1 MRIDRVTR
9 HEFVLRTIKL
19 LFLCLQLIKKRY
31 FRFFLYVENIIS
43 IRFMKLSVLRFSNY
57 IFEMPMFYYAVARG
71 RKPGIYLSW
80 PECEQQVMKYSG
92 SIFKKFPTQE
102 EAESFICRY
111 SSNASK
117 NGIPIAVECQ
127 MEDNCRCSST
137 LQSQLDRSKAK
148 NSVNIVLPSTSSQSY
163 TDVYTDGACSLNG
176 FKGARAGIGV
186 WFPAPHLKH
195 LNISQPAIGK
205 ATNNRAEIQAVTMA
219 ARQAKKAGIKKLRI
233 CTDSK
238 FLINCITKWMPKWK
252 RNGWLTASKGPVIN
266 KEELLEME
274 RELESLQI
282 IWNHVKGHSGV
293 YGNEMAD
300 KYARKG
306 LEAYH

>member
-1 MRIDRVTR
+1 
-9 HEFVLRTIKL
+9 
-19 LFLCLQLIKKRY
+19 
-31 FRFFLYVENIIS
+31 
-43 IRFMKLSVLRFSNY
+43 
-57 IFEMPMFYYAVARG
+57 MPAFYYAVARG

-92 SIFKKFPTQE
+92 SLFKKFSTQD
-102 EAESFICRY
+102 EAENFVCRY

-117 NGIPIAVECQ
+117 DGIPIAVECKV
-127 MEDNCRCSST
+127 ESKCRCSST
-137 LQSQLDRSKAK
+137 LQSQLERSKAK
-148 NSVNIVLPSTSSQSY
+148 NSVNVELPPTSSQSY

-176 FKGARAGIGV
+176 FYGARAGIGV
-186 WFPAPHLKH
+186 WFPAAHLKH
-195 LNISQPAIGK
+195 LNLSQPVIGK

-238 FLINCITKWMPKWK
+238 FLINCVTKWMPKWK
-252 RNGWLTASKGPVIN
+252 RNGWLTASKDPVVN

-306 LEAYH
+306 LESYY